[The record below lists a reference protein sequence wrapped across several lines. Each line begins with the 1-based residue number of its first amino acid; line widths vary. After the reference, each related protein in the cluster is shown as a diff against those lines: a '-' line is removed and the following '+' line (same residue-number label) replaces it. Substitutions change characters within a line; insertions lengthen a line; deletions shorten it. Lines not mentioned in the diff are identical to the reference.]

1 MFKII
6 SKPETLTKP
15 YISVVIIAYKRKEY
29 IKEAVYSSLDQTL
42 DKHYYE
48 VICIKNYLDDETDKF
63 LKEQNVIN
71 IYSDEK
77 LLGPKLGIG
86 IQVASGEVISFLE
99 DDDIFLPFKL
109 KEVYSVFKQD
119 NNIAFFR
126 HGIIRAHNMGEVKPQ
141 LKSLELEI
149 SARKNFSVSDLDS
162 ESKLFQIQR
171 KFDFGNNSSMSVR
184 KSLYLPFLLDLKT
197 NAMTDAY
204 LFFLALLMD
213 GKSILSFQKEPL
225 SIWRVHD
232 SWSQV
237 SGDRTESEFLARNL
251 QYSREIVA
259 AYSDFINIIS
269 SRHADNPNTLFL
281 ICIMNTKIAGWHG
294 RLKLAERQKCNM
306 KDISS
311 LLKIGIYLR
320 NINIIFSVS
329 LELLSLFVPDIAGR
343 IFNWGLLKREFRDQM
358 P

>member
-48 VICIKNYLDDETDKF
+48 VICIKNYLDYETDNF

-109 KEVYSVFKQD
+109 KEVYDVFNQN

-126 HGIIRAHNMGEVKPQ
+126 HGVIRAHNMEEVKPQ
-141 LKSLELEI
+141 LKSLEHETPV
-149 SARKNFSVSDLDS
+149 RKNFNVFELDP
-162 ESKLFQIQR
+162 ESKLFQLQR

-184 KSLYLPFLLDLKT
+184 RTSYLPFVLDLRT
-197 NAMTDAY
+197 NAMADAY

-213 GKSILSFQKEPL
+213 GESILSFQKEPL

-237 SGDRTESEFLARNL
+237 GSNQTESEFLARNL
-251 QYSREIVA
+251 KYSKEIIS
-259 AYSDFINIIS
+259 AYEDFINIIS
-269 SRHADNPNTLFL
+269 SRHGNNPNTLFL
-281 ICIMNTKIAGWHG
+281 TGIINTKLAGWHG
-294 RLKLAERQKCNM
+294 RIKLAERQKCNM
-306 KDISS
+306 TDILS
-311 LLKIGIYLR
+311 LLKTGIYLR
-320 NINIIFSVS
+320 NINILFSV
-329 LELLSLFVPDIAGR
+329 LLGLLSLFVPDISGR
-343 IFNWGLLKREFRDQM
+343 IFNWGLLEMEFRDQIT
-358 P
+358 

>member
-1 MFKII
+1 
-6 SKPETLTKP
+6 
-15 YISVVIIAYKRKEY
+15 
-29 IKEAVYSSLDQTL
+29 
-42 DKHYYE
+42 
-48 VICIKNYLDDETDKF
+48 
-63 LKEQNVIN
+63 
-71 IYSDEK
+71 
-77 LLGPKLGIG
+77 
-86 IQVASGEVISFLE
+86 
-99 DDDIFLPFKL
+99 
-109 KEVYSVFKQD
+109 
-119 NNIAFFR
+119 
-126 HGIIRAHNMGEVKPQ
+126 MGEVKPQ